1 MDAKVYKNAL
11 LDGLDI
17 PEGKY
22 YLADAGFPSCDQL
35 LIPYRVVRYHLAV
48 PIPGTFPSQL
58 SFDIFNIIYRPRN
71 KEKLFN
77 LQHASAHNIIE
88 HIFGVLK
95 RRFCILLLAP
105 EYSLQIQARIP
116 AALCAIHNFITI
128 HNPADDTTLTVDDD
142 DDNAPFNHDHEAS
155 TAAST
160 EIDTPLMKRDCI
172 AQVMWDNYLEI
183 CQQRGIGNEDSESE
197 TSSDLG
203 MNQWQKLMFE

>member
-1 MDAKVYKNAL
+1 MRVSHL
-11 LDGLDI
+11 VISFL
-17 PEGKY
+17 
-22 YLADAGFPSCDQL
+22 F
-35 LIPYRVVRYHLAV
+35 LIVRSVIIWLNGAV

-71 KEKLFN
+71 KEELFN
-77 LQHASAHNIIE
+77 LQHASACNVIE
-88 HIFGVLK
+88 RIFGVLK
-95 RRFCILLLAP
+95 RRFRILLLAP

-128 HNPADDTTLTVDDD
+128 HNPADDMTLTVDDD
-142 DDNAPFNHDHEAS
+142 DDNAPFDHDHEAS

-160 EIDTPLMKRDCI
+160 EIDTPSMKRDCI

-203 MNQWQKLMFE
+203 DESMAVLGDLPLVISRYA